1 MQRRSRASTTP
12 HVQECVPGR
21 ATPVARERNPPMGV
35 VKRGLWAWRLFHF
48 FNATES
54 RYYGD
59 AQSAHLPQCSATQAS
74 GPTRISR
81 KDFAL
86 QSPSNPKRAT
96 RSGVE
101 EKNGISAEGRAKRVM
116 PNFFCAQRSVEPPEQ
131 LFKHS
136 CYRQR
141 CAPHARE
148 RIPSEECEDRVLGLD
163 VLTKSGGG
171 DRCPTL
177 TLMDAGR

>member
-1 MQRRSRASTTP
+1 
-12 HVQECVPGR
+12 
-21 ATPVARERNPPMGV
+21 MGV

-101 EKNGISAEGRAKRVM
+101 EKSGISAEGRAKRV
-116 PNFFCAQRSVEPPEQ
+116 PGSALRLVKGAPTDPDALLSGIRFLGFAVSLHGRSEQFELVEGTSS
-131 LFKHS
+131 H
-136 CYRQR
+136 
-141 CAPHARE
+141 
-148 RIPSEECEDRVLGLD
+148 
-163 VLTKSGGG
+163 
-171 DRCPTL
+171 
-177 TLMDAGR
+177 